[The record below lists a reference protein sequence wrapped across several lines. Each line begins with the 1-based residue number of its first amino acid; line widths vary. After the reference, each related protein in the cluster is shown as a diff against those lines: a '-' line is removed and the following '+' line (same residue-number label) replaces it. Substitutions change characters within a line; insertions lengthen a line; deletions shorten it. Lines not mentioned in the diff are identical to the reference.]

1 MILTTNRVTTFDDAI
16 KSRIHLG
23 IKYDDLNQKARM
35 SIWKTFITRAESRHT
50 ITDKQIQEL
59 SQRPCNGR
67 LIKNCVRI
75 SHALAASK
83 GEPLGYEHLVTAL
96 DANEDFDS
104 EHRTVG
110 LGANAVNSYL

>member
-1 MILTTNRVTTFDDAI
+1 MILTTNRVTVFDDAI

-35 SIWKTFITRAESRHT
+35 SIWKTFISRAASDHN
-50 ITDKQIQEL
+50 ITDKQIQKL
-59 SQRPCNGR
+59 SQRPSNGR

-83 GEPLGYEHLVTAL
+83 GERLNYDHLVTAL

-104 EHRTVG
+104 EHRAIG